1 MLRRSASY
9 IARHHVALLALFV
22 ALGGTS
28 FAAGN
33 AVLARNS
40 VGTRQVIDGSLQT
53 TDLSSKARTALKG
66 KTGPRGATGAPGA
79 PGATGSTGAR
89 ATGAAGTPGATG
101 STGAPGATGAT
112 GPQGPRGTP
121 GQAAS
126 NLFAA
131 LDSDGTLLKGSGATA
146 TERGDVGAYRIQF
159 DTDITNCVYLAT
171 AGQDTGSLFE
181 NYHLY
186 TSRTGTSTVNVQV
199 FDEKN
204 SPLDR
209 PFFLAVVC

>member
-1 MLRRSASY
+1 MLRRSALY

-28 FAAGN
+28 FAASN

-53 TDLSSKARTALKG
+53 TDLSSKARSALKG

-79 PGATGSTGAR
+79 PGATGSP
-89 ATGAAGTPGATG
+89 GAA
-101 STGAPGATGAT
+101 GATGAT

-121 GQAAS
+121 GQSAS

-131 LDSDGTLLKGSGATA
+131 VDSDGTLLKGSGATA
-146 TERGDVGAYRIQF
+146 AASSDVGTYRIQF
-159 DTDITNCVYLAT
+159 NTDITNCVYVAT
-171 AGQDTGSLFE
+171 AGQDTNSLFE
-181 NYHLY
+181 DYHLY

-204 SPLDR
+204 NSLDR
-209 PFFLAVVC
+209 PFFLAVIC

>member
-9 IARHHVALLALFV
+9 VARHHLALLALFV

-28 FAAGN
+28 VAAGN
-33 AVLARNS
+33 AVLPRNS
-40 VGTRQVIDGSLQT
+40 VGTKQVVDGSLQT
-53 TDLSSKARTALKG
+53 NDLSSKARTALEG
-66 KTGPRGATGAPGA
+66 KTGPRGATGATGA
-79 PGATGSTGAR
+79 PGATGSA
-89 ATGAAGTPGATG
+89 
-101 STGAPGATGAT
+101 GAPGATGAT
-112 GPQGPRGTP
+112 GPQGPPGTP
-121 GQAAS
+121 GQSAS

-131 LDSDGTLLKGSGATA
+131 VDSDGTLLKDSGATA
-146 TERGDVGAYRIQF
+146 AARADVGTYRIQF
-159 DTDITNCVYLAT
+159 DTDITKCVYLAT

-181 NYHLY
+181 DYHLY

-209 PFFLAVVC
+209 PLFVAVIC

>member
-53 TDLSSKARTALKG
+53 NDLSSKARTALKG
-66 KTGPRGATGAPGA
+66 KTGLRGATGVPGA
-79 PGATGSTGAR
+79 PGATGS
-89 ATGAAGTPGATG
+89 
-101 STGAPGATGAT
+101 PGATGAT
-112 GPQGPRGTP
+112 GPQGPRGAP
-121 GQAAS
+121 GQSAS

-131 LDSDGTLLKGSGATA
+131 VDSDGTLLKGSGATA
-146 TERGDVGAYRIQF
+146 AASSDVGTYRIQF
-159 DTDITNCVYLAT
+159 NTDITNCVYVAT
-171 AGQDTGSLFE
+171 SGQDTGSLFE

-204 SPLDR
+204 NSLDR
-209 PFFLAVVC
+209 PFFLAVIC

>member
-79 PGATGSTGAR
+79 PGATGSTGAP
-89 ATGAAGTPGATG
+89 A
-101 STGAPGATGAT
+101 
-112 GPQGPRGTP
+112 
-121 GQAAS
+121 
-126 NLFAA
+126 
-131 LDSDGTLLKGSGATA
+131 GSGRDGRSGRDGSDRTA
-146 TERGDVGAYRIQF
+146 RPTRSAGSGGEPTSSLHSIR
-159 DTDITNCVYLAT
+159 T
-171 AGQDTGSLFE
+171 A
-181 NYHLY
+181 
-186 TSRTGTSTVNVQV
+186 R
-199 FDEKN
+199 
-204 SPLDR
+204 
-209 PFFLAVVC
+209 C